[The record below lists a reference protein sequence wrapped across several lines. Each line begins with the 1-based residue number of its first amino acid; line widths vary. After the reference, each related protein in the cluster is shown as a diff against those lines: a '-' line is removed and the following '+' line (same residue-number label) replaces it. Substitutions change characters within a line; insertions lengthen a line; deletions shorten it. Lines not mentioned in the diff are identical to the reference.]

1 LLQFDHFDFFSQN
14 TPSHTL
20 FFKKKNPKKKK
31 KTKNKYAPITY
42 LCIVNLLFL
51 VFWFL
56 YFFKKIKYVIGHFG
70 GKKKVKMVELQQFK
84 SLGG

>member
-1 LLQFDHFDFFSQN
+1 MP
-14 TPSHTL
+14 PSH
-20 FFKKKNPKKKK
+20 
-31 KTKNKYAPITY
+31 I
-42 LCIVNLLFL
+42 CIVNLLFL

-70 GKKKVKMVELQQFK
+70 GEKKVKMVELQQFK